1 MDITFT
7 CKCGQ
12 EIVIDEAGA
21 GITVDCPGCGKP
33 VYVPTQ
39 EPAKARDI
47 PVRVETPLAKLM
59 AKENQRVPS
68 NPPRLPTPPQ
78 AARAP
83 VTLAGHNLALSAGE
97 SVTVQARMHSA
108 VVFLPL
114 ISVAGAFVVI
124 YLMFSIIALPLRM
137 LTGTHFGSVVFLTM
151 LVPLLLL
158 TIVSTVLAAV
168 SRANTLVTLT
178 SRRLIINKGVLSKTT
193 AVLLLKQIETVA
205 VHLPL
210 LGRIFGYGTIVV
222 RGTGGGVFQV
232 QYMEDPENLYRI
244 LQRCLQSSKP

>member
-21 GITVDCPGCGKP
+21 GITIDCPGCGKP
-33 VYVPTQ
+33 VYVPSK
-39 EPAKARDI
+39 EADRAKDTPI
-47 PVRVETPLAKLM
+47 RVKTPLAKLVT
-59 AKENQRVPS
+59 KQSQVP
-68 NPPRLPTPPQ
+68 PPPSQP
-78 AARAP
+78 ARTP
-83 VTLAGHNLALSAGE
+83 VTPAGHNLALSGGE
-97 SVTVQARMHSA
+97 SVTVQGRMHPI
-108 VVFLPL
+108 VVFLPV
-114 ISVAGAFVVI
+114 ISMAGAFVAI
-124 YLMFSIIALPLRM
+124 YLMFSIIALPLRIVI
-137 LTGTHFGSVVFLTM
+137 GTHIGSVVFLTM
-151 LVPLLLL
+151 LAPLLLL

-193 AVLLLKQIETVA
+193 AELLLKQIETVA
-205 VHLPL
+205 LHLPL

-232 QYMEDPENLYRI
+232 QYMEGPEHLYRI
-244 LQRCLQSSKP
+244 LQSCLQSAKP